1 MAPNLI
7 LRKCSQF
14 WATDCSVSAGAY
26 SGLSPD
32 PAITSSLAQR
42 CGSARASIAHLDL
55 GKGKNSLGLGAPQK
69 AFCLGESGSCFLLG
83 FLGVISVHLFM

>member
-1 MAPNLI
+1 MAPKLI

-32 PAITSSLAQR
+32 PAIASSLAQR

-55 GKGKNSLGLGAPQK
+55 GKGKNSLGFGAPQK
-69 AFCLGESGSCFLLG
+69 AFCLVKAALASSWG
-83 FLGVISVHLFM
+83 FWE